1 MRWLSPLA
9 PTRPHFLNVFRP
21 SLLLLGLV
29 IGVALGLFYGWVVS
43 PVQFTE
49 TDPSTLSLEEKQEY
63 LALVASAYKVDHNL
77 DRARMRLAKLKDPNT
92 ITTLTAL
99 AQQTAANGGDASA
112 LAVLA
117 SDLSGGL
124 QPVGSATVVAVV
136 TPVPTLPVETPT
148 PLVPVTA
155 TDIPSF
161 PTLTPT
167 ATPEYDYTVVTKE
180 PYCDETQRQPLII
193 VDVIDASGAPLSG
206 VHVTVLWADGQDGFV
221 TGLKPEISASYGDF
235 LMNVGTTYSVQLGA
249 RTPPVTGLTAPA
261 CTSQIDSSQFPGAI
275 RLVFQR
281 K

>member
-1 MRWLSPLA
+1 M
-9 PTRPHFLNVFRP
+9 FRP

-29 IGVALGLFYGWVVS
+29 IGAALGLFYGWVIS
-43 PVQFTE
+43 PVQYTE
-49 TDPSTLSLEEKQEY
+49 TDPSTLSAADKQQY

-77 DRARMRLAKLKDPNT
+77 DRARLRLAKLKDPNT

-99 AQQTAANGGDASA
+99 AQQMAANGEDASA

-124 QPVGSATVVAVV
+124 QPVGSATQVAVV
-136 TPVPTLPVETPT
+136 TPVPSQPVETPI
-148 PLVPVTA
+148 PVESVTA
-155 TDIPSF
+155 TNIPSF

-167 ATPEYDYTVVTKE
+167 ATPEYDYTVVTRE
-180 PYCDETQRQPLII
+180 PYCDETQQQPLII
-193 VDVIDASGAPLSG
+193 VDVIDAAGAPLPG

-235 LMNVGTTYSVQLGA
+235 LMKVGTTYSVQLGA
-249 RTPPVTGLTAPA
+249 RTPPVTGLSAPS
-261 CTSQIDSSQFPGAI
+261 CTSQNDNRQYPGAI